1 VPVSTLD
8 KFRGGM
14 LGGAV
19 GDAIGELV
27 STHGDHDSLI
37 DWISEGDVLRYTDDT
52 AMAIGLAEALTVSG
66 GGINEEEIGKIFQ
79 RNYGRE
85 PWRDF
90 SKSIPAIFAMVKR
103 HDMPFSEAAGRLHD
117 GQGSFGNGAAMR
129 IAPLGLLFR
138 NSDRLREYAEQSAR
152 VTHTHEV
159 GVDGAAITA
168 WAIAQLANLDPKT
181 KFPFA
186 EFYTGIVRF
195 AQTKELRLKL
205 VQVIELVMGDAP
217 PEQAARELELSQTVA
232 QTLPFALYSF
242 LANRSSFEECIYCAV
257 LQGGDP
263 DTLGAIAGAFSGSY
277 LGVKKI
283 PKDWRSRLENRDL
296 LEDLA
301 KRLDSLDV

>member
-1 VPVSTLD
+1 MPVSTLE

-19 GDAIGELV
+19 GDAVGELA
-27 STHGDHDSLI
+27 STHGDYDSLI

-52 AMAIGLAEALTVSG
+52 AMSIGLAEAMTMSG

-85 PWRDF
+85 PWRDY

-117 GQGSFGNGAAMR
+117 GQGSMGNGAAMR

-138 NSDRLREYAEQSAR
+138 NSGRLREFAEQSAR
-152 VTHTHEV
+152 ITHTHEV

-168 WAIAQLANLDPKT
+168 WVVAQLANLDPKG

-205 VQVIELVMGDAP
+205 VQMIELVMGNAP
-217 PEQAARELELSQTVA
+217 PEQAAKELELSQTVA

-242 LANRSSFEECIYCAV
+242 LSNRHSFEECIYCAV

-263 DTLGAIAGAFSGSY
+263 DTLGAIAGGFAGSY
-277 LGVKKI
+277 LGAKKI
-283 PKDWRSRLENRDL
+283 PKDWLSRLENREL